1 MLRRVLCHLSSA
13 VHRTWLISDQQFA
26 ILNQF
31 ARVGGLYI
39 WSGLALQNGRPYGLE
54 GALGTST
61 NRVDRFRAA
70 DSQWSGSSVLL
81 LLSSAPRFSKGTVP
95 KLLSITSVSA
105 IMYYGLAYL
114 DKV

>member
-1 MLRRVLCHLSSA
+1 MLGRVLCPLLLG
-13 VHRTWLISDQQFA
+13 VQRTWPIHDQQFA

-54 GALGTST
+54 GALGMST

-70 DSQWSGSSVLL
+70 DSQLPGSSVLL
-81 LLSSAPRFSKGTVP
+81 LLSSAPRFFKGTVP
-95 KLLSITSVSA
+95 KILSLTSASA
-105 IMYYGLAYL
+105 IVYYGLAYL
-114 DKV
+114 DQV